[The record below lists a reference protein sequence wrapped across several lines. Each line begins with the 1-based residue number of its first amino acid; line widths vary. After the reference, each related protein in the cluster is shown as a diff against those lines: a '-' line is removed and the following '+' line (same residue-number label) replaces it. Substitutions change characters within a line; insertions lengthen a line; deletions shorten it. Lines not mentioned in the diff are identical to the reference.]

1 MSGADAT
8 QRAPLFLWGAEG
20 DRRPTGPRQRHSPER
35 RPRVLRPPN
44 QEPKQEVTGIAKK
57 EDNVRV
63 NERIRIPQVRVVDE
77 EGGQVGV
84 MSSYEALKLARER
97 GLDLVEVSPN
107 ASPPVC
113 RIMDFGKYKY
123 ELSKRAAK
131 AKKVQHRIQV
141 KEVKFRPKI
150 DDHDF
155 DFKVNHARD
164 FLEGKNKVKFTVMFR
179 GREMAH
185 SELGRE
191 LLDRAAEALADIAQV
206 ENPPRM
212 EGYTMTMYMMPRKD
226 HGKPEKT
233 EKPEKPRKADRPSA
247 QPTDTA
253 S

>member
-1 MSGADAT
+1 M
-8 QRAPLFLWGAEG
+8 
-20 DRRPTGPRQRHSPER
+20 
-35 RPRVLRPPN
+35 
-44 QEPKQEVTGIAKK
+44 
-57 EDNVRV
+57 RV

-84 MSSYEALKLARER
+84 MSSYEALKLAREK
-97 GLDLVEVSPN
+97 GMDLVEVSPN

-185 SELGRE
+185 AELGRV
-191 LLDRAAEALADIAQV
+191 LLDQAAEALADIAQV

-226 HGKPEKT
+226 RLKPEKPEDAEKPEKT
-233 EKPEKPRKADRPSA
+233 EKSAKAAKPEQVETAAKADKPEEADPAGA
-247 QPTDTA
+247 QPTDA
-253 S
+253 AP

>member
-1 MSGADAT
+1 M
-8 QRAPLFLWGAEG
+8 
-20 DRRPTGPRQRHSPER
+20 
-35 RPRVLRPPN
+35 
-44 QEPKQEVTGIAKK
+44 
-57 EDNVRV
+57 
-63 NERIRIPQVRVVDE
+63 RVVDE

-97 GLDLVEVSPN
+97 GLDLVEVSPS

-131 AKKVQHRIQV
+131 AKRVQHRIQV

-164 FLEGKNKVKFTVMFR
+164 FLEEKNKVKFTVMFR

-226 HGKPEKT
+226 HGKQEKA
-233 EKPEKPRKADRPSA
+233 EKPAKPERPSA